1 MEMAENLEAIWGI
14 DPFVPGSLQRALSP
28 GTSVGSTI
36 LHLSAHGTPQGLVLE
51 DGKGSAHLLN
61 FELLQE
67 MLALRESGQS
77 PCELVVVNAC
87 HSSAVG
93 QFLAESGIPH
103 VVCCNDRVL
112 DSWAEPFIKTFYTT
126 LFGGSTVA
134 AAFSTASLQL
144 QCQPG
149 IPREARGNHL
159 DTLDHAAVAPLPIFA
174 PFWCNLQLLEL
185 TSKIDKYAPHSA
197 CLVPD
202 RDMTRA

>member
-1 MEMAENLEAIWGI
+1 M
-14 DPFVPGSLQRALSP
+14 
-28 GTSVGSTI
+28 GSTI

-149 IPREARGNHL
+149 IPREAGITWTMQLLLHG
-159 DTLDHAAVAPLPIFA
+159 PILR
-174 PFWCNLQLLEL
+174 NLRLLEL
-185 TSKIDKYAPHSA
+185 TSKIYRT
-197 CLVPD
+197 C
-202 RDMTRA
+202 TT

>member
-1 MEMAENLEAIWGI
+1 MDWLREHRELILTIKQCSVQSTDAGERRDCWKWQKILKHLGI

-51 DGKGSAHLLN
+51 DGKGSAHLLK

-93 QFLAESGIPH
+93 QFLAESGFH
-103 VVCCNDRVL
+103 TWFV
-112 DSWAEPFIKTFYTT
+112 AMT
-126 LFGGSTVA
+126 GS
-134 AAFSTASLQL
+134 ST
-144 QCQPG
+144 
-149 IPREARGNHL
+149 RGRSPSSKLSTRH
-159 DTLDHAAVAPLPIFA
+159 
-174 PFWCNLQLLEL
+174 FWWQ
-185 TSKIDKYAPHSA
+185 
-197 CLVPD
+197 
-202 RDMTRA
+202 